1 MTDWIGSNRQA
12 ILGVS
17 QANLAWVQH
26 SPSWSFSSLRPN
38 LTLSFAPTLGGP
50 APYSLIITPFIQG
63 SPSWATAIRK
73 GPSPAEGLA
82 VWAGASRTP
91 AQHPANQPLR
101 TRHSNVFMCTTTKS
115 SLHGRSNLLKISP
128 SCESSAFFGAKSGFK
143 LHIKRYSKIH
153 QSQTSHPPENRNRSQ
168 PHSLAITSY
177 IISLRA
183 APFHCAL
190 VNSFMGHRSK
200 VQRQEEGSREKI
212 YLNPPQLL

>member
-1 MTDWIGSNRQA
+1 MTKFNSC
-12 ILGVS
+12 L
-17 QANLAWVQH
+17 
-26 SPSWSFSSLRPN
+26 PSLPPPREDQPLIHLFLCPLFKAALR
-38 LTLSFAPTLGGP
+38 GP
-50 APYSLIITPFIQG
+50 Q
-63 SPSWATAIRK
+63 
-73 GPSPAEGLA
+73 PSPQEGALP
-82 VWAGASRTP
+82 SRGLPSGQEHPVPP
-91 AQHPANQPLR
+91 AQHPANQPLLS
-101 TRHSNVFMCTTTKS
+101 RHSNVFMCTTTKS

-212 YLNPPQLL
+212 YLTPPPSCFSFSCTVR